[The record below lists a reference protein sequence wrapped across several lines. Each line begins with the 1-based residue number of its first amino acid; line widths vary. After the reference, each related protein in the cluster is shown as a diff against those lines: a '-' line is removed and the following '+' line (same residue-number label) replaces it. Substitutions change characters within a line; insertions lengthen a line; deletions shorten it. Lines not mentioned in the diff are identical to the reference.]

1 MALSYDVRAVSTAPP
16 GDVWSLLLDSAS
28 WPTWST
34 VDELVLD
41 QSEGLGP
48 DGRDDVGA
56 TRAFRTGTVVTVE
69 RITALDPLR
78 RVTYEGVRSAFVSD
92 YAAVIELDETS
103 SGGTAIRW
111 TGSYTARWGTRWLM
125 RRIMRGVMQ
134 RMADGLASHSSAQ

>member
-1 MALSYDVRAVSTAPP
+1 MALSYDARAVSTAPR
-16 GDVWSLLLDSAS
+16 GEVWSLLLDSAS

-41 QSEGLGP
+41 QSEALGL

-56 TRAFRTGTVVTVE
+56 TRAFRTGKVVTVE

-78 RVTYEGVRSAFVSD
+78 QLAYEGVRSAFVSD

-103 SGGTAIRW
+103 SGGTVIRW

-134 RMADGLASHSSAQ
+134 RMADGLASYSSAH